1 MVSLLFPLGKFFIR
15 KEETPDS
22 PKQELPQKCNARH
35 RPKGG
40 SYSTTTNSRHFMA
53 VSLLKIHQILM
64 LAFAGLIVEEEV
76 AQMLVVS
83 QPPPWAFLVFLLSDW
98 WEACA
103 TSAAVG
109 GGAPGPV
116 PQERGTGRGRLPPHP
131 AALEVTRPEP
141 WNDRRNTRKT
151 FSFPNE
157 TSTPQ

>member
-1 MVSLLFPLGKFFIR
+1 MAGLGLVLAEAF
-15 KEETPDS
+15 
-22 PKQELPQKCNARH
+22 
-35 RPKGG
+35 
-40 SYSTTTNSRHFMA
+40 SRHFMA
-53 VSLLKIHQILM
+53 VSLLKMHQIFM
-64 LAFAGLIVEEEV
+64 LAFTGLRVEGEG
-76 AQMLVVS
+76 AQVLVVS
-83 QPPPWAFLVFLLSDW
+83 QPPPLAFLVLFLSDW

-157 TSTPQ
+157 TSTRQ

>member
-1 MVSLLFPLGKFFIR
+1 
-15 KEETPDS
+15 
-22 PKQELPQKCNARH
+22 
-35 RPKGG
+35 
-40 SYSTTTNSRHFMA
+40 MA
-53 VSLLKIHQILM
+53 VSLLKIHQIFM
-64 LAFAGLIVEEEV
+64 LTFAGLRVEGKV
-76 AQMLVVS
+76 AQVLVVS
-83 QPPPWAFLVFLLSDW
+83 QPPPLAFLVFLLSAW

-116 PQERGTGRGRLPPHP
+116 PQERGTGRGRLPPHT

-157 TSTPQ
+157 TSIRQQLQCINIKHTFLGKVLGVRRTDFSSRVSWSILPSRQVVLAR